1 MQSAYLVAYAFALNF
16 LSVQICKSD
25 KQDKCSYK
33 FNSPASNLLPHFL
46 LKSQNFKF
54 YPPFEAWAWM
64 LFYNI
69 LSSCLTQKPLT
80 PRNLTPKNPVNFK
93 HASAT
98 FIATLFRTKKA
109 KFTELFNNKN
119 LKGYEILVVK
129 FIQNLLI
136 DLIKQLFDLF
146 KRKGLFWALF

>member
-1 MQSAYLVAYAFALNF
+1 M
-16 LSVQICKSD
+16 
-25 KQDKCSYK
+25 K
-33 FNSPASNLLPHFL
+33 FN
-46 LKSQNFKF
+46 
-54 YPPFEAWAWM
+54 
-64 LFYNI
+64 
-69 LSSCLTQKPLT
+69 
-80 PRNLTPKNPVNFK
+80 PKNPVNFK

-109 KFTELFNNKN
+109 NLPIFLIIN

-146 KRKGLFWALF
+146 KRKGLF